1 MKFYEKYYAS
11 NYEELITYYPRFY
24 RDVFEMVEILK
35 AYGRIAD
42 NLENN
47 IEQIFFNSFID
58 IPFLI
63 GPTLSRVIKML
74 FS

>member
-35 AYGRIAD
+35 ANGRITAGIA
-42 NLENN
+42 E
-47 IEQIFFNSFID
+47 
-58 IPFLI
+58 P
-63 GPTLSRVIKML
+63 LSLRHR
-74 FS
+74 